1 MVYDAWFIIPNE
13 EQGALYAFHF
23 VKCAVLKIRD
33 RSVLVWPFII
43 LR

>member
-1 MVYDAWFIIPNE
+1 MVCDAQLKIPNE
-13 EQGALYAFHF
+13 RESALYAFHF

-33 RSVLVWPFII
+33 RSVLVWLFII